1 MRVDPFGRLLLGLG
15 SGVAFGALL
24 EKGGVARHDA
34 IVRQLLFRSGRVA
47 TVMGTAAAV
56 GALGVHALERRGLTK
71 LSVKPLQPVAVVGG
85 GVLFGVGLALLG
97 YCPGTS
103 LAAAGAGRRD
113 AVAGVLGMLAGA
125 VAFTQLYP
133 RVKTHLEAGD
143 QGKVT
148 LPVATHTPR
157 WPWLVGLAAVMT
169 GRAAMGQE
177 PPQRSGGGSGPPCP

>member
-1 MRVDPFGRLLLGLG
+1 MRVDPLGRLLLGLG

-24 EKGGVARHDA
+24 EKGGVDRYDT
-34 IVRQLLFRSGRVA
+34 IVRQLRLRDGRVA

-56 GALGVHALERRGLTK
+56 GALGVHALERKGLTK
-71 LSVKPLQPVAVVGG
+71 LSVKPLQPVAIVSG
-85 GVLFGVGLALLG
+85 GVLFGAGLALLG

-125 VAFTQLYP
+125 VAFTHLYP
-133 RVKTHLEAGD
+133 RVKDRLEAGN

-157 WPWLVGLAAVMT
+157 WPWFASLAALVT
-169 GRAAMGQE
+169 GRAVTDAVRANR
-177 PPQRSGGGSGPPCP
+177 P

>member
-1 MRVDPFGRLLLGLG
+1 MRIDPYGKLLLGLG

-34 IVRQLLFRSGRVA
+34 IVQQLLLRDGRVA

-56 GALGVHALERRGLTK
+56 GALGVHALERAGMTR
-71 LSVKPLQPVAVVGG
+71 LSVKPLQPVAIVGG
-85 GVLFGVGLALLG
+85 GVLFGAGVALLG

-125 VAFTQLYP
+125 VAFTHLYP
-133 RVKTHLEAGD
+133 RLKARLQEGD

-148 LPVATHTPR
+148 LPEATRTPK
-157 WPWLVGLAAVMT
+157 WPWLAGLAAAVM
-169 GRAAMGQE
+169 GRAVTEVAQAAR
-177 PPQRSGGGSGPPCP
+177 P

>member
-1 MRVDPFGRLLLGLG
+1 MRIDPYGKLLLGLG
-15 SGVAFGALL
+15 SGVVFGALL

-34 IVRQLLFRSGRVA
+34 IVQQLLLRDGRVA

-56 GALGVHALERRGLTK
+56 GALGVHALERAGMTR
-71 LSVKPLQPVAVVGG
+71 LSVKPLQPVAIVGG
-85 GVLFGVGLALLG
+85 GVLFGAGVALLG

-125 VAFTQLYP
+125 VAFTHLYP
-133 RVKTHLEAGD
+133 RLKARLQEGD

-148 LPVATHTPR
+148 LPEATRTPK
-157 WPWLVGLAAVMT
+157 WPWLAGLAAAVM
-169 GRAAMGQE
+169 GRAVTEVAQAAR
-177 PPQRSGGGSGPPCP
+177 P

>member
-1 MRVDPFGRLLLGLG
+1 MRVDPLGRLLLGLG

-34 IVRQLLFRSGRVA
+34 IVRQLRFRDGRVA

-56 GALGVHALERRGLTK
+56 GALGVHALARAGATE
-71 LSVKPLQPVAVVGG
+71 LSVKPLQPVAIVGG
-85 GVLFGVGLALLG
+85 GVLFGAGVALLG

-113 AVAGVLGMLAGA
+113 ALAGVLGMLAGA
-125 VAFTQLYP
+125 IAFTQLYP
-133 RVKTHLEAGD
+133 HLKARLEAGN

-148 LPVATHTPR
+148 LPDVTRTPR
-157 WPWLVGLAAVMT
+157 WPWLTGLAAVVT
-169 GRAAMGQE
+169 ARAVNTAA
-177 PPQRSGGGSGPPCP
+177 RTR

>member
-1 MRVDPFGRLLLGLG
+1 MRIDPYGKLLLGLG

-34 IVRQLLFRSGRVA
+34 IVQQLLLRDGRVA

-56 GALGVHALERRGLTK
+56 GALGVHALERAGMTR

-85 GVLFGVGLALLG
+85 GVLFGAGVALLG

-125 VAFTQLYP
+125 VAFTHLYP
-133 RVKTHLEAGD
+133 RLKARLQEGD

-148 LPVATHTPR
+148 LPEATRTPK
-157 WPWLVGLAAVMT
+157 WPWLAGLAAAVM
-169 GRAAMGQE
+169 GRAVTEVAQAAR
-177 PPQRSGGGSGPPCP
+177 P